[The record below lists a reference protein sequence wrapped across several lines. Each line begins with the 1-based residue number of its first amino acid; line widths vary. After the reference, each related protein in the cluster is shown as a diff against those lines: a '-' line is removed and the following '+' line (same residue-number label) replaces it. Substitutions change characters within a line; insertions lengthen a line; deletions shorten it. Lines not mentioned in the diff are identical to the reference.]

1 MSDFCIDNNNIID
14 SDSNNFCINDFD
26 FGKAALIK
34 PPQGKKQK
42 LAQKFIFID
51 SLDYNS
57 GTPTSK
63 FSVVLDEVI
72 KDVVE
77 IELMSFHLPQ
87 HSTSTNSTNTIN
99 YSSNKYL
106 LLHINNIN
114 LPNYKICEANNLVS
128 TCFARLPIPGTYQNV
143 FFGRIKNFTNVF
155 EYKPILQS
163 LNRLDI
169 SVTDKSGDEI
179 TALSSAGF
187 TLTLGITY
195 QTQPDLFD

>member
-42 LAQKFIFID
+42 LAHKFIFID

-57 GTPTSK
+57 TSK

-87 HSTSTNSTNTIN
+87 HSTTAPTNSSNHIDYGT
-99 YSSNKYL
+99 NKYL
-106 LLHINNIN
+106 LLNIDNIN
-114 LPNYKICEANNLVS
+114 LPNYKICEANSLVS
-128 TCFARLPIPGTYQNV
+128 TCFSRLPIPGTYQNV

-169 SVTDKSGDEI
+169 NVTDKNGGEI
-179 TALSSAGF
+179 GALSTKGF